1 MIEYPKIET
10 LYDRDEK
17 FKVIPGALRR
27 PEFALPRRWVV
38 TEKIDGTN
46 IRVGMT
52 ADGAVSFAGRTDSAQ
67 IPPHLLAYLAA
78 TFTRDRMAAALA
90 PETEVVLFGEG
101 YGAKIQN
108 GGDYRPDVG
117 FALFDVWI
125 DGWWLEPENII
136 DVAGKLGIEHAP
148 YVSVAAD
155 DVVSTSYSADTLR
168 ELLPGGMSVVA
179 ASRGLERPAEGIV
192 ARTSPMLFD
201 RRGRRVMWK
210 LKFRDFGEEA

>member
-10 LYDRDEK
+10 LYDRNEK
-17 FKVIPGALRR
+17 FKVVPGALRC

-52 ADGAVSFAGRTDSAQ
+52 ADGQVSFAGRTDKAQ
-67 IPPHLLAYLAA
+67 IPPHLSAYLSA
-78 TFTRDRMAAALA
+78 TFTPERMTAAFE
-90 PETEVVLFGEG
+90 PEREVILFGEG
-101 YGAKIQN
+101 YGIRIQS

-117 FALFDVWI
+117 FALFDVYI
-125 DGWWLEPENII
+125 DGWWLEPENIR
-136 DVAGKLGIEHAP
+136 DVAEKLGIEHAP
-148 YVSVAAD
+148 YITIVAD
-155 DVVSTSYSADTLR
+155 DIVSLLDSAEGLR
-168 ELLPGGMSVVA
+168 ALLHGSGKSII
-179 ASRGLERPAEGIV
+179 ASSHGLERQAEGII

-210 LKFRDFGEEA
+210 LKFKDF